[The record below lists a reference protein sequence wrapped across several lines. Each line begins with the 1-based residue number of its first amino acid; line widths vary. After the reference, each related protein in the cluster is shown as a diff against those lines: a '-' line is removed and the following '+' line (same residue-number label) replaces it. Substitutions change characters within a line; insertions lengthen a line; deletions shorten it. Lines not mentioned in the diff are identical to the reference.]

1 MSADT
6 TTRIETEVLGFV
18 KERTGLEL
26 GAADDLFATGAVTSL
41 FAMHLVTHVE
51 QTYGVSVTGSQ
62 LKLDNFRSASAVAA
76 LVTTLRQEP

>member
-18 KERTGLEL
+18 RERTGLEL
-26 GAADDLFATGAVTSL
+26 GATDDLFATGAVTSL

-51 QTYGVSVTGSQ
+51 QTYGVSVTGPL

-76 LVTTLRQEP
+76 LVTGLRQEP